1 MPLVQSR
8 FDDGEKMVV
17 MAQKT
22 LYVAFKGHQVAVRSN
37 IPEVIE
43 LIERSFSEML
53 EPESTRIVGRLEVF
67 SEDEKYH
74 LVGNSIASEEY
85 RSLDDILDNFHK
97 EVIHQLIKANPD
109 LLWLHAGAAACRD
122 YAGLFLGSWGR
133 GKSTIVTS
141 LCENGWSYLSDDI
154 VPLDLNSGKVIPFFK
169 TPNIRENS
177 EQEMPLSSLGELQ
190 KVEIDL
196 EQKKLCRVPMPIGA
210 IVFPIYSHGSP
221 TRIMP
226 CSPAIAALELLES
239 CMNYENHQEAAVRYL
254 CNLAKHLPTS
264 RLYYSNGKNAAE
276 LIDHAHENRYRV

>member
-1 MPLVQSR
+1 
-8 FDDGEKMVV
+8 MVE

-53 EPESTRIVGRLEVF
+53 EPEPTRILGRLEVF

-85 RSLDDILDNFHK
+85 RSLDDILDHFHK
-97 EVIHQLIKANPD
+97 EVIHQLIQANPE
-109 LLWLHAGAAACRD
+109 LLWLHAGAAAYRGF
-122 YAGLFLGSWGR
+122 AVVFLGVWGR

-141 LCENGWSYLSDDI
+141 LCENGWTYLSDDI

-177 EQEMPLSSLGELQ
+177 GQEMSLHRLLDMQ

-196 EQKKLCRVPMPIGA
+196 EQKKLCREPMPIGA
-210 IVFPIYSHGSP
+210 IVFPIYSHGSS
-221 TRIMP
+221 TRIVP
-226 CSPAIAALELLES
+226 YSPAATAMELLQS
-239 CMNYENHQEAAVRYL
+239 CMNFEDHREAAVHYF
-254 CNLAKHLPTS
+254 CNLVKRLPTS
-264 RLYYSNGKNAAE
+264 RLYFSIGKHAAE
-276 LIDHAHENRYRV
+276 LIDRVHENWYRV